1 MPLVGNFGAESLL
14 GSRIAIEVDEFFT
27 LDYCIFSTAL
37 WLLFI
42 FSLLEVLN
50 LTINLIV
57 HLVLFVCVSIQGRF
71 QTPAFDTFD

>member
-27 LDYCIFSTAL
+27 HDYCIFSTAL

-57 HLVLFVCVSIQGRF
+57 RLVLFVCVSFQGRF
-71 QTPAFDTFD
+71 QTPVFDALD